1 MLDFGAGEF
10 VVVGVVAL
18 IAIGPKELPGVLRTI
33 GRSVGKMRRMAGDFQ
48 NQFNDAMREMELEEA
63 RKKVEEM
70 GKSVS
75 DSVQAATHVDLDQA
89 TTTPTSTDGV
99 SVSTPTS
106 TDGVSASTST
116 EGSATA
122 APDLSA
128 LTASLP
134 VVETPSADQLLAQAH
149 SDVLSNPP
157 VSEPVI
163 PTSLPETAQPASQA
177 TSADTHA
184 VAADPQAKGTS
195 HV

>member
-89 TTTPTSTDGV
+89 TAS
-99 SVSTPTS
+99 PTS

-116 EGSATA
+116 EGSTTA
-122 APDLSA
+122 APDLPA

-134 VVETPSADQLLAQAH
+134 VVEAPSADQLLAQVH

-157 VSEPVI
+157 VPDPATAAPLSEPLHTATQT
-163 PTSLPETAQPASQA
+163 TSTDMHGA
-177 TSADTHA
+177 TPD
-184 VAADPQAKGTS
+184 QQGKGTS

>member
-75 DSVQAATHVDLDQA
+75 ESVQAATHVDLDQA

-99 SVSTPTS
+99 S
-106 TDGVSASTST
+106 ASMST

-157 VSEPVI
+157 VPDPATAAPLSEPLHTANQT
-163 PTSLPETAQPASQA
+163 TSTDKLSA
-177 TSADTHA
+177 TPD
-184 VAADPQAKGTS
+184 QQGKGSS

>member
-75 DSVQAATHVDLDQA
+75 DHVQAATHVDLDAASSAQA
-89 TTTPTSTDGV
+89 STNAMASHTSTD
-99 SVSTPTS
+99 
-106 TDGVSASTST
+106 
-116 EGSATA
+116 EGSSKV
-122 APDLSA
+122 PDHSSLS
-128 LTASLP
+128 ASLP
-134 VVETPSADQLLAQAH
+134 VVEAPSADQLLAQAH
-149 SDVLSNPP
+149 SDVLSAPP
-157 VSEPVI
+157 VSDSVTTA
-163 PTSLPETAQPASQA
+163 PTPDPLQAGSQ
-177 TSADTHA
+177 TMSTQTHGTPP
-184 VAADPQAKGTS
+184 DQAGKGTS

>member
-75 DSVQAATHVDLDQA
+75 ESVQAATHVDLDQA

-99 SVSTPTS
+99 S
-106 TDGVSASTST
+106 ASMST

-184 VAADPQAKGTS
+184 VATDPQAKGTS

>member
-75 DSVQAATHVDLDQA
+75 DSVDAATHIDLSSETPPA
-89 TTTPTSTDGV
+89 TASSSAEETAS
-99 SVSTPTS
+99 STPDATS
-106 TDGVSASTST
+106 VLGPL
-116 EGSATA
+116 
-122 APDLSA
+122 PDIHA
-128 LTASLP
+128 
-134 VVETPSADQLLAQAH
+134 PSADTLLAQAQ
-149 SDVLSNPP
+149 SDALSSVALQDP
-157 VSEPVI
+157 VV
-163 PTSLPETAQPASQA
+163 TS
-177 TSADTHA
+177 TSADETKAAHAPTHPDTL
-184 VAADPQAKGTS
+184 AASPDQTHGKGA
-195 HV
+195 

>member
-75 DSVQAATHVDLDQA
+75 DSVQAATHVDLEA
-89 TTTPTSTDGV
+89 TTAAPASTDVTAAATG
-99 SVSTPTS
+99 
-106 TDGVSASTST
+106 T
-116 EGSATA
+116 EGSATV
-122 APDLSA
+122 APDFSA
-128 LTASLP
+128 LSASLP
-134 VVETPSADQLLAQAH
+134 VVEAPSADQLLAQAH

-157 VSEPVI
+157 VPDPATAAPLSEPLHTANQT
-163 PTSLPETAQPASQA
+163 TSTDKLSA
-177 TSADTHA
+177 TPD
-184 VAADPQAKGTS
+184 QQGKGSS